1 MRTAPSSHCT
11 GRAPVSDQAAA
22 QAHTCGRCEVTASWM
37 PGTLRPD
44 LPTGWIVEGAECF
57 CLNCRRERAAEAVD
71 VNEEIPAAER
81 TKLRSQAK
89 IEFEIRRD
97 PEM

>member
-1 MRTAPSSHCT
+1 
-11 GRAPVSDQAAA
+11 
-22 QAHTCGRCEVTASWM
+22 M

-97 PEM
+97 PEMPDNRIARACRTSTMAVRKARVRIGVPSPPVG